1 MILTLAGSLLPGF
14 GFGLALVAGAT
25 PLAKRLAHHLGCVAK
40 PAKDRWHKSPVPLM
54 GGVAVIGVFTVVG
67 LFAGA
72 PTWLVLGALGLCILG
87 LLDDIVALTPRTKL
101 LCEIPFALAAAALVN
116 IPHVMPWGLQN
127 LAVAFWVL
135 TAINAYNLVDG
146 LDGLAAGLGMIG
158 ALAVAAIAVLHHD
171 RTLAVT
177 ALLFAGVLSGFLIY
191 NFSPASI
198 YLGDAGSLAGG
209 FVLGVLCLDAV
220 RYAGQSKLAI
230 LATPA
235 LLMAVPII
243 DTSIVTVT
251 RLATGRAI
259 SNRGLDHCHHRL
271 HNLGLSQKRVAFA
284 LWALGSVGALWAIFI
299 SWASRAT
306 IITVL
311 PLCALM
317 FATVGLFLANLSF
330 EHEPPSRLYGV
341 VPRLGSLILS
351 LAYRRRAVEFALD
364 FLVISSAYYGA
375 VLIHHNFQPTWAHV
389 AADSRVLPLV
399 CLGAYT
405 AFLITRTYRQMWRYA
420 GVEAALRF
428 QVAAVLAG
436 LLIASISSLA
446 GLQIPPSRLALF
458 VILLANLLVGTR
470 MSFRILAA
478 VLKHFAAPIR
488 RVLVVG
494 AGSAGESVARNLMR
508 DGVAELSLV
517 GFLDDD
523 VFKHRMLVR
532 GYRVLG
538 GITDLDRVYRETG
551 FNEILIAQDE
561 TAAEDLVTLQAFAS
575 SHDVAIHRYLAR
587 IDTLALTR
595 NGKTTDGQATDGK
608 AVEGK
613 TIDGKAGDG
622 KARDAKAGDGKTI
635 GVAPSPLV

>member
-1 MILTLAGSLLPGF
+1 M
-14 GFGLALVAGAT
+14 
-25 PLAKRLAHHLGCVAK
+25 
-40 PAKDRWHKSPVPLM
+40 
-54 GGVAVIGVFTVVG
+54 
-67 LFAGA
+67 
-72 PTWLVLGALGLCILG
+72 
-87 LLDDIVALTPRTKL
+87 
-101 LCEIPFALAAAALVN
+101 
-116 IPHVMPWGLQN
+116 
-127 LAVAFWVL
+127 
-135 TAINAYNLVDG
+135 
-146 LDGLAAGLGMIG
+146 
-158 ALAVAAIAVLHHD
+158 
-171 RTLAVT
+171 
-177 ALLFAGVLSGFLIY
+177 
-191 NFSPASI
+191 
-198 YLGDAGSLAGG
+198 
-209 FVLGVLCLDAV
+209 LCLDAV

-230 LATPA
+230 LATPV

-243 DTSIVTVT
+243 DTSIVAVT

-284 LWALGSVGALWAIFI
+284 LWTLGAIGALWAIFI

-341 VPRLGSLILS
+341 VPRLGRVILS

-375 VLIHHNFQPTWAHV
+375 ILIHHNFKPTWAHV
-389 AADSRVLPLV
+389 AADSRVFRLI
-399 CLGAYT
+399 CLAAYV

-436 LLIASISSLA
+436 LLIATASSVA
-446 GLQIPPSRLALF
+446 GLGIPPSRLVLF

-470 MSFRILAA
+470 MSFRILSA

-488 RVLVVG
+488 KVLVIG
-494 AGSAGESVARNLMR
+494 AGSAGESAARNLLR
-508 DGVAELSLV
+508 DRVNQFSLV

-538 GITDLDRVYRETG
+538 GITDLDRVFRETG

-561 TAAEDLVTLQAFAS
+561 TAAEDLMTLQAFAS
-575 SHDVAIHRYLAR
+575 SHNVAILRYLAR
-587 IDTLALTR
+587 IDTLAQSRNGKASKYRAVAACLKCGLPCLTR
-595 NGKTTDGQATDGK
+595 NGTLHDFSSLT
-608 AVEGK
+608 VC
-613 TIDGKAGDG
+613 
-622 KARDAKAGDGKTI
+622 
-635 GVAPSPLV
+635 L